1 MMSFVDSSRKT
12 YRSVETNDK
21 GAFSAT
27 FSFSVEIPT
36 VVNVAFQAHI
46 INATTYWRSK
56 FGIPLC
62 VCCLFYLD
70 VVGLVPVFLVIV
82 VL

>member
-46 INATTYWRSK
+46 INATTLAPADSNIIHYYTAKVDPPPIEPPS
-56 FGIPLC
+56 
-62 VCCLFYLD
+62 
-70 VVGLVPVFLVIV
+70 
-82 VL
+82 